1 MKENR
6 KCNLKVSVSSNM
18 AMIAVTSLAGNIH
31 TFFLLNLIK
40 KEFKVHYKFLW
51 LVILIAI
58 VTTFISILMNTVL
71 TTFIIYLILHKREV
85 KGSLL
90 EIFGIV
96 VHNLIPVTICSFMI
110 SSCLIYVYIVNEIGT
125 MDFFEYSLALA
136 ELTENYVNSIYIK
149 FFKLSSYIV
158 YFYFLLKKIKKYEL
172 YRR

>member
-1 MKENR
+1 
-6 KCNLKVSVSSNM
+6 M

>member
-6 KCNLKVSVSSNM
+6 KCNLKVSVCSNM

-58 VTTFISILMNTVL
+58 VTTFISILMNSVL
-71 TTFIIYLILHKREV
+71 TTFIIYLMLHKREV

-96 VHNLIPVTICSFMI
+96 VHNLIPITVCSFVI
-110 SSCLIYVYIVNEIGT
+110 SSCLIYVYVVNEIDT
-125 MDFFEYSLALA
+125 MDFFKYSLVLA

-149 FFKLSSYIV
+149 LLKLSSYIV
-158 YFYFLLKKIKKYEL
+158 YFYFLLRKIKKYEL
-172 YRR
+172 NRR

>member
-18 AMIAVTSLAGNIH
+18 AMIAVTSLADNIH

-110 SSCLIYVYIVNEIGT
+110 SSCLMYVYIVNEIGT

-136 ELTENYVNSIYIK
+136 ELTENYVNSMYIK